1 MKTFLQYIFEGA
13 VVPSSNKIHAVPDNK
28 PDNFGPDTRSPEE
41 TAELK
46 KYIKNGVNDVILNRM
61 KKYLSDPLDIKSG
74 IQSAVDSA
82 NANMD
87 HLEFENMI
95 NEFRKDKK
103 YRDEWSEQLPRDRDG
118 NPLG

>member
-1 MKTFLQYIFEGA
+1 ME
-13 VVPSSNKIHAVPDNK
+13 
-28 PDNFGPDTRSPEE
+28 
-41 TAELK
+41 
-46 KYIKNGVNDVILNRM
+46 
-61 KKYLSDPLDIKSG
+61 DPLGIKSG

-87 HLEFENMI
+87 YLEFENA
-95 NEFRKDKK
+95 KDKN

>member
-61 KKYLSDPLDIKSG
+61 KNYLSDPLDIKSG

-82 NANMD
+82 KMD
-87 HLEFENMI
+87 QEFENM
-95 NEFRKDKK
+95 KDKD
-103 YRDEWSEQLPRDRDG
+103 YRDQWGEQLPRDKDG
-118 NPLG
+118 NILG